1 MMAVFISFPLL
12 YFAIRNNFI
21 FIVNLLASTLSKGKG
36 QYQIA
41 SEGSEESLEESRHKK
56 STLKMFY
63 ILTLILLALIVVLG
77 MLLDELADVYNILGS
92 VFANLNTF
100 IFPTIYYITLIRQK
114 NKRRNINYSFAWTVL
129 LFAIPLGIFFIFSN
143 IFIKAE

>member
-1 MMAVFISFPLL
+1 
-12 YFAIRNNFI
+12 
-21 FIVNLLASTLSKGKG
+21 
-36 QYQIA
+36 
-41 SEGSEESLEESRHKK
+41 
-56 STLKMFY
+56 MFY